1 MSSFDQPLPPYNA
14 SDPTATFVGTSCLDL
29 LLIELVPMA
38 YRIANELGEASDD
51 GGGGGG
57 GGNSSKN
64 NEEAGSV
71 STTAGTISTAPGTM
85 SATGRKSKLDED
97 EEREAV
103 FFRLEGLGYRVGLG
117 LVERYGFAPPFS
129 LNPFFLRAILDQA
142 LVLQLPYT
150 TAYMTFNPIFTFHTN
165 TEPETRS
172 FSRDR
177 PRFTDTLD
185 AIKFVCK
192 DLWMLVFKK
201 QVDNLKTNHRGVYVL
216 TDHAFRPLSRM
227 SVDAGGQ
234 AVARAQPFLWFP
246 CGILRG
252 ALAAMGISATVQAET
267 SELPGAVFQIKT
279 TPAAPNCCMD
289 GAKVRTS
296 KQETR
301 PFPTPSNPEKE
312 DKSGVQPSPSP
323 SPSQSEDANCKPEK
337 GNTKSSS
344 LTRK

>member
-14 SDPTATFVGTSCLDL
+14 SDPTATFVGTSCLDF

-38 YRIANELGEASDD
+38 YRVANELEEASD
-51 GGGGGG
+51 GGHGGSSN
-57 GGNSSKN
+57 NSGSKN
-64 NEEAGSV
+64 TGEAASV
-71 STTAGTISTAPGTM
+71 STAAGTATGSG
-85 SATGRKSKLDED
+85 SASGRKSRLDED

-117 LVERYGFAPPFS
+117 LVER
-129 LNPFFLRAILDQA
+129 
-142 LVLQLPYT
+142 
-150 TAYMTFNPIFTFHTN
+150 
-165 TEPETRS
+165 

-227 SVDAGGQ
+227 SADAGGQ
-234 AVARAQPFLWFP
+234 AIARAQPFLWFP

-252 ALAAMGISATVQAET
+252 ALAAMGISATVQAES

-279 TPAAPNCCMD
+279 VPAA
-289 GAKVRTS
+289 AK
-296 KQETR
+296 
-301 PFPTPSNPEKE
+301 
-312 DKSGVQPSPSP
+312 
-323 SPSQSEDANCKPEK
+323 
-337 GNTKSSS
+337 
-344 LTRK
+344 

>member
-14 SDPTATFVGTSCLDL
+14 SDPTATFMGTSCLDF

-38 YRIANELGEASDD
+38 YRLTNELEGASD
-51 GGGGGG
+51 GHSTGSG
-57 GGNSSKN
+57 SKSA
-64 NEEAGSV
+64 EETGSA
-71 STTAGTISTAPGTM
+71 STSAGTISTAPGLS
-85 SATGRKSKLDED
+85 SATGRKGKLDED

-117 LVERYGFAPPFS
+117 LVER
-129 LNPFFLRAILDQA
+129 
-142 LVLQLPYT
+142 
-150 TAYMTFNPIFTFHTN
+150 
-165 TEPETRS
+165 

-227 SVDAGGQ
+227 STDAGGQ
-234 AVARAQPFLWFP
+234 ALARAQPFLWFP
-246 CGILRG
+246 CGVLRG

-279 TPAAPNCCMD
+279 TPAAP
-289 GAKVRTS
+289 K
-296 KQETR
+296 
-301 PFPTPSNPEKE
+301 
-312 DKSGVQPSPSP
+312 
-323 SPSQSEDANCKPEK
+323 
-337 GNTKSSS
+337 
-344 LTRK
+344 

>member
-14 SDPTATFVGTSCLDL
+14 SDPTARFMGTSCLDF

-38 YRIANELGEASDD
+38 YRIANELQEASDD
-51 GGGGGG
+51 GGSGSGSG
-57 GGNSSKN
+57 SKN
-64 NEEAGSV
+64 NEGTGSV
-71 STTAGTISTAPGTM
+71 STSAGTMSTAPGTA

-103 FFRLEGLGYRVGLG
+103 FFRLESLGYRVGLG
-117 LVERYGFAPPFS
+117 LVER
-129 LNPFFLRAILDQA
+129 
-142 LVLQLPYT
+142 
-150 TAYMTFNPIFTFHTN
+150 
-165 TEPETRS
+165 

-227 SVDAGGQ
+227 SSDAGGQ

-267 SELPGAVFQIKT
+267 SELPSAVFQIKT
-279 TPAAPNCCMD
+279 VPVAP
-289 GAKVRTS
+289 K
-296 KQETR
+296 
-301 PFPTPSNPEKE
+301 
-312 DKSGVQPSPSP
+312 
-323 SPSQSEDANCKPEK
+323 
-337 GNTKSSS
+337 
-344 LTRK
+344 